1 MTVPRQ
7 SRHWLLLG
15 VAFIAATA
23 AMTFWIGRTETADL
37 KRQLSVLTP
46 YALHSGLLLLLG
58 GVLTARRIVAGSLK
72 GMGPIWWVL
81 PLVALIV
88 VATLPP
94 RTHRIYYDE
103 DIYQNVAQNILWH
116 GRAEM
121 CNEGVIQHGVFD
133 CRDSEYNKEPN
144 SFPFMLSL
152 LFRFTGVGES
162 SSHFL
167 NHVVFAVGVLASMWI
182 AHLLFDARRIAL
194 GAGVLYLLTP
204 ENLLW
209 GATVAAEPGAAA
221 FTGIAVVAWI
231 LFIRNTSWE
240 TGAMAVGAIVLAV
253 QWRPESILL
262 LALVGVVTVLLEP
275 RRLRQIGLYVAA
287 LMIFILLIPHLG
299 HLWAVRGEGW
309 GANEGNKFSSQ
320 YLSNNLVTNARFY
333 FEGKEQPVYFTLLAI
348 LGLGVMGRWKEKGS
362 LLAWFLLFFGVF
374 IPFHAGSYRYGADIR
389 FALLSFMPLTIMGG
403 VGAQWIS
410 KKLESR
416 LPKSSWLTALPI
428 LVAVYFFTGYLPL
441 VRSIGSEAWAARAD
455 HDIAEELMEQVP
467 VGSIVLTHNPGMIQ
481 VMGQTA
487 AQASVATYNPAKV
500 DEYFRQYAGGV
511 YFHYNFWCNINDSV
525 QNAFCNKILEDYP
538 TQVLDDRS
546 AGFYRYILYR
556 MMPKREQP
564 SAKD

>member
-1 MTVPRQ
+1 MNAPRL
-7 SRHWLLLG
+7 SRRGLMLV
-15 VAFIAATA
+15 VAFIAATVTMA
-23 AMTFWIGRTETADL
+23 YWIGRAETADL

-58 GVLTARRIVAGSLK
+58 GALTARRIVAGSLK
-72 GMGPIWWVL
+72 GMGSIWWVV
-81 PLVALIV
+81 PLVALVV

-103 DIYQNVAQNILWH
+103 DIYQNIAQNMLWH

-121 CNEGVIQHGVFD
+121 CNEGVIEHGVFD

-144 SFPFMLSL
+144 AFPFMLSL

-162 SSHFL
+162 QSHFL
-167 NHVVFAVGVLASMWI
+167 NHVVFALGVLASMWI
-182 AHLLFDARRIAL
+182 AHLLFDDRRVAL

-221 FTGIAVVAWI
+221 FTGIALVAWI
-231 LFIRNTSWE
+231 LFIRNRSWG
-240 TGAMAVGAIVLAV
+240 TGAMAVGTIVLAV
-253 QWRPESILL
+253 QWRPESLLL
-262 LALVGVVTVLLEP
+262 LAVVGVTTVLLEP
-275 RRLRQIGLYVAA
+275 RCFRQVGLYVAT
-287 LMIFILLIPHLG
+287 LLIFIFLVPHLG
-299 HLWAVRGEGW
+299 HLWAVRGESW
-309 GANEGNKFSSQ
+309 GANEGGKFSSQ
-320 YLSNNLVTNARFY
+320 YLSNNLDTNARFY
-333 FEGKEQPVYFTLLAI
+333 FEGKEHPIYFTLLAI

-362 LLAWFLLFFGVF
+362 LLVWFLLFFGVF

-389 FALLSFMPLTIMGG
+389 FALLSFMPLAILGG
-403 VGAQWIS
+403 VGARWIS
-410 KKLESR
+410 GKLSGL
-416 LPKSSWLTALPI
+416 LPRSSWLRALPI
-428 LVAVYFFTGYLPL
+428 LVAVYFFTSYLPL

-455 HDIAEELMEQVP
+455 HDIAKELVEQIP
-467 VGSIVLTHNPGMIQ
+467 VDSIVLTHNPGMIQ

-500 DEYFRQYAGGV
+500 DDYFRQYAGGV

-538 TQVLDDRS
+538 TQVIDDRN

-556 MMPKREQP
+556 MMPRRQEP
-564 SAKD
+564 AK